1 MSTWFMDAPKD
12 FAPIDAK
19 TYFYSMSFG
28 EILIGLVYVYC
39 GWFIGTSEEKA
50 AKEWK
55 HGYGDFIICQKIL
68 LN

>member
-50 AKEWK
+50 AKE
-55 HGYGDFIICQKIL
+55 
-68 LN
+68 

>member
-1 MSTWFMDAPKD
+1 MLVWWQVVWYLAMLPNED

-39 GWFIGTSEEKA
+39 GWFIGTSDEKIS
-50 AKEWK
+50 KE
-55 HGYGDFIICQKIL
+55 
-68 LN
+68 